1 MKNQKNGKEKEAKT
15 EAALQQREMEE
26 FVWVAD
32 NIKCT
37 EGGVMR
43 FVIQN
48 ELKAQ
53 EALEACLYAGT
64 KACEECEWR
73 LE

>member
-1 MKNQKNGKEKEAKT
+1 MNENKKKKNMEQTN

-64 KACEECEWR
+64 KACEECDWR
-73 LE
+73 I